1 MRKSSF
7 RPNLT
12 DLEKTAN
19 LREIT
24 LKKFKR
30 IYSKRMSN
38 RGGQPGNNNAGRGQ
52 QARQALELAIANNG
66 EDKEVVSG
74 LQILYNI
81 WRVQVLKAMEG
92 DQAAT
97 NAIMDRLD
105 GKPGQAI
112 MLTGDE
118 NNPIAIHRVE
128 RVIVKPTN
136 SNG

>member
-1 MRKSSF
+1 MSS
-7 RPNLT
+7 
-12 DLEKTAN
+12 
-19 LREIT
+19 
-24 LKKFKR
+24 
-30 IYSKRMSN
+30 

-128 RVIVKPTN
+128 RVVVKPTN